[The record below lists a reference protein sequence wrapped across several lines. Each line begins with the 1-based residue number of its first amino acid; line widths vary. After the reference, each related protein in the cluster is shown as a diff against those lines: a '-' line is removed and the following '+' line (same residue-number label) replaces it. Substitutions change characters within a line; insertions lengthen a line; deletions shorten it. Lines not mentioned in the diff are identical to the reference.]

1 MKSFCICKKKE
12 TQTAM
17 SLGGIES
24 SLAENEEEAK
34 TLFQSSVQNKEI
46 GLIIVSEDIYN
57 QLKDQIFEIR
67 LRLPNKLIIQI
78 PEPEGLQNKDYIL
91 TQIRHSIGIHI

>member
-1 MKSFCICKKKE
+1 MKSFCICRKKE

-17 SLGGIES
+17 RLGGIES
-24 SLAENEEEAK
+24 WLATNEEETK
-34 TLFQSSVQNKEI
+34 TLFESLVEDKEI
-46 GLIIVSEDIYN
+46 GLIIVSEEIQK
-57 QLKDQIFEIR
+57 QLKDRIIEIR
-67 LRLPNKLIIQI
+67 LRMPNKLIIQI